1 MGIRSA
7 AGVPWRSRTVL
18 LVLASTALAPLG
30 VPLVSP
36 TLPVVRDAFALTDAQ
51 ASLFVSGYFAV
62 GIVLSPF
69 IGVLTD
75 RLGRKPVLVTGLLTF
90 GLFGGA
96 IAAVRSFPL
105 VVALRVIQGTGAAA
119 IFITTVTIIGDTFE
133 GPQRNT
139 VLGVNVA
146 TLSAM
151 AALFPV
157 LGGTLVAFGWE
168 VPFLTYFAA
177 VPVAVVAAV
186 ALEEPARSTAD
197 AGVAYLRSALDAVAT
212 PAIGALFGATF
223 LAEFFLFGVVF
234 TAVLFLLAP
243 TLSPVGI
250 GAIILAAEGTSMLA
264 AANSGRLA
272 RRFSN
277 ERILAFGFACFGVG
291 FLTARTA
298 PDPPVVA
305 PALVVVG
312 AGIGVLLP
320 AIDAAVSERV
330 PGGYRAGAFSLRNST
345 TFLGRASG
353 PLVFTGLAVTVGL
366 GYGPLLLGSG
376 VASGLAAAVA
386 LLLSAG

>member
-1 MGIRSA
+1 
-7 AGVPWRSRTVL
+7 
-18 LVLASTALAPLG
+18 
-30 VPLVSP
+30 
-36 TLPVVRDAFALTDAQ
+36 
-51 ASLFVSGYFAV
+51 
-62 GIVLSPF
+62 
-69 IGVLTD
+69 
-75 RLGRKPVLVTGLLTF
+75 LTF

-105 VVALRVIQGTGAAA
+105 VVALRVVQGTGAAA

-157 LGGTLVAFGWE
+157 LGGTLVAYGWE
-168 VPFLTYFAA
+168 VPFLTYLAA
-177 VPVAVVAAV
+177 VPVALVAAV

-234 TAVLFLLAP
+234 TAVPFLLAP

-366 GYGPLLLGSG
+366 GYGPLLLGAG